1 MTAPCKKYVWQASQ
15 RMESAAYGIS
25 RECPNS
31 LKTLAYRQLREIENA
46 GFSASALHLI
56 RVCSVSERE
65 VRKALMQLLFRLLHL
80 KTRL

>member
-1 MTAPCKKYVWQASQ
+1 VAGVAEEKTAVL
-15 RMESAAYGIS
+15 GVTH
-25 RECPNS
+25 ECPNP
-31 LKTLAYRQLREIENA
+31 LKTLAYRQMREIENA